1 MEIYTDQ
8 FATRQKEAI
17 MKLPVVF
24 RVPGIPLVPVL
35 CEGQL
40 LEIVVESG
48 QLASEKNILL

>member
-1 MEIYTDQ
+1 
-8 FATRQKEAI
+8 

-35 CEGQL
+35 SEGQL

-48 QLASEKNILL
+48 QLASEQSILL